1 MNNVIKAGNTYT
13 TYNGG
18 EWHCIS
24 TTDKFAYMN
33 QHEGSTAYVWTLEGI
48 AGSLKSDNDYDVN
61 WGPIEK
67 EGVSIDRGVLTIGG
81 LDWFVGRGMKEGS
94 LNLTITTVDGVPDWN
109 TISVKARE
117 V

>member
-67 EGVSIDRGVLTIGG
+67 EGVIDRGVLTIGG
-81 LDWFVGRGMKEGS
+81 LDWFVEGS
-94 LNLTITTVDGVPDWN
+94 ITTVDGVPDWH
-109 TISVKARE
+109 TLSVSSYAHRQPTSAKKE
-117 V
+117 D